1 MHKEFKRLLGKAIGV
16 QEYVIV
22 INLDIRGFSSFCK
35 EVNDFDV
42 ATYIKTVYSKILDEY
57 FQNASYYKPAGDG
70 LIIIIPFTRS
80 NLKEIANSTVE
91 SCLNLLENFSTLCN
105 DEPMVCFDTPN
116 KIGMGIARGSACCI
130 FNKEEDKVL
139 DYSGRV
145 LNLASRLM
153 DMARP
158 SGIVIDA
165 GFRITLLDEDY
176 QKLFA
181 NEKVYAR
188 GITTSRPIT
197 VHYTKKG
204 TSIPDEYKNP
214 PSEPKWETSVK
225 KITYGK
231 LKTMVGVF
239 GFALEHK
246 PLDDDKI
253 LIRVKFANPLVE
265 GYWIWRNYFSGDGHV
280 GVYHMGDH
288 VDASLSIARILT
300 FCESKNLADDE
311 EVELICMYPIKQS

>member
-1 MHKEFKRLLGKAIGV
+1 M
-16 QEYVIV
+16 
-22 INLDIRGFSSFCK
+22 
-35 EVNDFDV
+35 

-70 LIIIIPFTRS
+70 LIIIIPYTRS
-80 NLKEIANSTVE
+80 NLKEMANSTVK
-91 SCLNLLENFSTLCN
+91 SCLNLLESFPTLCN
-105 DEPMVCFDTPN
+105 DEPMVYFTTPN
-116 KIGMGIARGSACCI
+116 KIGTGIARGSACCI

-165 GFRITLLDEDY
+165 GFRITLLDDDY

-181 NEKVYAR
+181 NEKVYVR

-204 TSIPDEYKNP
+204 TSIPEEYKNP
-214 PSEPKWETSVK
+214 PIETKWEPIVK
-225 KITYGK
+225 RITYEK
-231 LKTMVGVF
+231 LKTMTGYF
-239 GFALEHK
+239 TFTLKHK
-246 PLDDDKI
+246 PLDDNKVFVRI
-253 LIRVKFANPLVE
+253 KFSNPEVE
-265 GYWIWRNYFSGDGHV
+265 GYYIWKTLSSGDGQIEIEHV
-280 GVYHMGDH
+280 GDYVE
-288 VDASLSIARILT
+288 ASMLVVKILA
-300 FCESKNLADDE
+300 FCDSANLADDQ
-311 EVELICMYPIKQS
+311 EVEIRCTYPVKQS

>member
-1 MHKEFKRLLGKAIGV
+1 MLEKAIGI
-16 QEYVIV
+16 QEYVIA

-42 ATYIKTVYSKILDEY
+42 ATYLKTVYSKILDEY
-57 FQNASYYKPAGDG
+57 FQNASYYKPTGDG
-70 LIIIIPFTRS
+70 LIIIIPFNRS
-80 NLKEIANSTVE
+80 NLKEIANSTDK

-105 DEPMVCFDTPN
+105 DEPMVSFATPDE
-116 KIGMGIARGSACCI
+116 IGIGVARGSACCI

-165 GFRITLLDEDY
+165 GFRITLLNDDY

-181 NEKVYAR
+181 NEKVYPR

-197 VHYTKKG
+197 VHYTKQV
-204 TSIPDEYKNP
+204 TSIPDEHKNP
-214 PSEPKWETSVK
+214 PIEPKWETEVK
-225 KITYGK
+225 RVKYEK
-231 LKTMVGVF
+231 LKTMTGYY
-239 GFALEHK
+239 GFILKHK
-246 PLDDDKI
+246 LLDDDKVFVQ
-253 LIRVKFANPLVE
+253 VKFPNPMVE
-265 GYWIWRNYFSGDGHV
+265 GAHVHKTFSSGDEQV
-280 GVYHMGDH
+280 GIKHIGDY
-288 VDASLSIARILT
+288 VEALLEMTKIFD
-300 FCESKNLADDE
+300 FCDSENLADDK
-311 EVELICMYPIKQS
+311 EVEFKCIYPVKQS